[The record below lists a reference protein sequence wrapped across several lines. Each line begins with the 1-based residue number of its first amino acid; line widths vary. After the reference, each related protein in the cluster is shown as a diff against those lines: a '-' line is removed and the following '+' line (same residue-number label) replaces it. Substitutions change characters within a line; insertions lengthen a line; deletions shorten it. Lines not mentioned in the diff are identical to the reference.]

1 MGQPARKPP
10 AFDDSDL
17 PSDDPFRLGFRE
29 RIVRLPGGR
38 TELRQIPLTADDLL
52 DPQLGDHVTQ
62 NSWHNAI
69 VVTIYEMLSWRYES
83 RPDVLVTGDLKM
95 MWGIPGLPNPSPDVA
110 VIPGVRDKARMRR
123 SFKVRRE
130 GTRPAFVLEV
140 VSDEPEHQSAD
151 HHRKVEIY
159 ERAGISEYLILDPPA
174 SADEECRLSGFRL
187 NASQRYEP
195 IPPDAQ
201 GRILSDATGL
211 WFAPHGRDLIL
222 LDVATGERI
231 LTASEARG
239 AASRMAE
246 ENARLRAELARLK
259 AGKASS

>member
-29 RIVRLPGGR
+29 RVVRLPGGR
-38 TELRQIPLTADDLL
+38 TELRQIPLTAEDLL

-69 VVTIYEMLSWRYES
+69 VVSIFEMLSWRYES

-123 SFKVRRE
+123 SFKIRQE
-130 GTRPAFVLEV
+130 GTRPTFVLEV
-140 VSDEPEHQSAD
+140 VSDEPEHRSAD

-159 ERAGISEYLILDPPA
+159 ERAGISEYLILDPPP
-174 SADEECRLSGFRL
+174 SADEECQLSGFRL
-187 NASQRYEP
+187 NASHRYEP

-201 GRILSDATGL
+201 GRILSDASGL
-211 WFAPHGRDLIL
+211 WFAPRGRDLL
-222 LDVATGERI
+222 LWDVATGERI
-231 LTASEARG
+231 LTASEER
-239 AASRMAE
+239 AE
-246 ENARLRAELARLK
+246 NMRLRAELARLK
-259 AGKASS
+259 TGKASS

>member
-29 RIVRLPGGR
+29 RVVRLPGGR
-38 TELRQIPLTADDLL
+38 TELRQIPLTAEDLL
-52 DPQLGDHVTQ
+52 DPQVGDHVTQ

-69 VVTIYEMLSWRYES
+69 VVSIFEMLSWRYES

-123 SFKVRRE
+123 SFKIRQE
-130 GTRPAFVLEV
+130 GTRPTFVLEV
-140 VSDEPEHQSAD
+140 VSDEPEHRSAD

-159 ERAGISEYLILDPPA
+159 ERAGISEYLILDPPP
-174 SADEECRLSGFRL
+174 SADEECLLSGFRL
-187 NASQRYEP
+187 SPSHRYEP
-195 IPPDAQ
+195 IPPDAE

-211 WFAPHGRDLIL
+211 WFAPRGRDLIL

-231 LTASEARG
+231 LTASEAR
-239 AASRMAE
+239 AE
-246 ENARLRAELARLK
+246 NMRLRAELARLK
-259 AGKASS
+259 AGE

>member
-38 TELRQIPLTADDLL
+38 TELRQIPLTAEDLL

-62 NSWHNAI
+62 NSWHSAT
-69 VVTIYEMLSWRYES
+69 VTTIYEMLAWRYES

-140 VSDEPEHQSAD
+140 VSDEPEHRSAD

-195 IPPDAQ
+195 IPPDAE
-201 GRILSDATGL
+201 GRLLSATTDL
-211 WFAPHGRDLIL
+211 LFAASGRTVHLFDT
-222 LDVATGERI
+222 ATGERL
-231 LTASEARG
+231 LTSSEAR
-239 AASRMAE
+239 AE
-246 ENARLRAELARLK
+246 LERLRAAQDR
-259 AGKASS
+259 

>member
-38 TELRQIPLTADDLL
+38 TELQQIPLTAEDLL

-69 VVTIYEMLSWRYES
+69 VVTIYEMLAWRYES

-95 MWGIPGLPNPSPDVA
+95 NWGIPGLSNPSPDVA
-110 VIPGVRDKARMRR
+110 VIPGVRDKVRMRR
-123 SFKVRRE
+123 SFKVRQE

-159 ERAGISEYLILDPPA
+159 ERAGILEYLILDPPA

-187 NASQRYEP
+187 NSAGRYEP
-195 IPPDAQ
+195 VSPDAQ
-201 GRILSDATGL
+201 GRLLSTTTGLLFAASGRTVQLFDAT
-211 WFAPHGRDLIL
+211 
-222 LDVATGERI
+222 TGERL
-231 LTASEARG
+231 LTSSEARAQLERLR
-239 AASRMAE
+239 AASR
-246 ENARLRAELARLK
+246 
-259 AGKASS
+259 

>member
-10 AFDDSDL
+10 VFDDSDL
-17 PSDDPFRLGFRE
+17 PSDDPFRLGFHE
-29 RIVRLPGGR
+29 RVVRLPGGR
-38 TELRQIPLTADDLL
+38 TELRQIPLTAEDLL

-69 VVTIYEMLSWRYES
+69 VVSIFEMLSWRYES

-123 SFKVRRE
+123 SFKIRQE
-130 GTRPAFVLEV
+130 GTRPTFVLEV
-140 VSDEPEHQSAD
+140 VSDEPEHRSAD

-159 ERAGISEYLILDPPA
+159 ERAGISEYLILDPPP
-174 SADEECRLSGFRL
+174 SADEECQLSGIRL
-187 NASQRYEP
+187 NASHRYEP

-211 WFAPHGRDLIL
+211 WFSPRGHDLIL

-231 LTASEARG
+231 LTASEART
-239 AASRMAE
+239 
-246 ENARLRAELARLK
+246 ENMRLRAELARLK
-259 AGKASS
+259 ADS